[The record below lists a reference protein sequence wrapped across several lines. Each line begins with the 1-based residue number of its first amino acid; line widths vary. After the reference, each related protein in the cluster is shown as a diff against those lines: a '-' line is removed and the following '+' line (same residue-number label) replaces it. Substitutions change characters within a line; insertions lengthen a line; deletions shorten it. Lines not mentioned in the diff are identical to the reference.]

1 MGAPSR
7 GGSRSSLS
15 AGARSIARGSLVKTK
30 LPGFEEPETLVPMTR
45 VSASSTAAS
54 PLPGSAVRLS
64 RRCCAIPAPGP
75 SSHGSP
81 AAQRVLQGGYRCS
94 GFLLSPFSRGSGTWR
109 FRSAWATGARRGP
122 VRSARPFTVAPE
134 RLSSL
139 PTGGDGVRGGRARTL
154 VHGRGWDTRWP
165 GSDPCPQARLQG
177 LSPARRKT
185 FGGAGG
191 GEMRGKAEGC
201 RNGAGMP
208 GQIPRRQW
216 PSGCFPLAGTG
227 GLADGCAQPSP
238 APPSRAPRAAALRHV
253 VKAGRA
259 SGAAAAAER

>member
-7 GGSRSSLS
+7 GGSRSSLP
-15 AGARSIARGSLVKTK
+15 AGARSIARGSLEKTK

-94 GFLLSPFSRGSGTWR
+94 SFLLSPFSRGSGTWR

-122 VRSARPFTVAPE
+122 VRSAHPFTVAPE

-139 PTGGDGVRGGRARTL
+139 PTGGDGVRGGRARTPA
-154 VHGRGWDTRWP
+154 HGRGCRV
-165 GSDPCPQARLQG
+165 CPQPGVKRSGVPGAARC
-177 LSPARRKT
+177 
-185 FGGAGG
+185 GG
-191 GEMRGKAEGC
+191 
-201 RNGAGMP
+201 
-208 GQIPRRQW
+208 RQRH
-216 PSGCFPLAGTG
+216 AGTER
-227 GLADGCAQPSP
+227 ACPDR
-238 APPSRAPRAAALRHV
+238 SRGANGRAAASL
-253 VKAGRA
+253 
-259 SGAAAAAER
+259 